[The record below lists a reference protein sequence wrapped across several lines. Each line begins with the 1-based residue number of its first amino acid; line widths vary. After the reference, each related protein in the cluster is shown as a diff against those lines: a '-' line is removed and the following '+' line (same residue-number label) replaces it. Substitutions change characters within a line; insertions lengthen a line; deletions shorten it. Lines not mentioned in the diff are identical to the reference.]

1 MAKKQRYNQQQI
13 IDAIVKAEGFISA
26 AASALGCD
34 VGTVYNYINRYPK
47 VKQARDDVKYRRD
60 DFVESRLMKQIKSD
74 NITAIIFYA
83 KTQMKH
89 RGYVERIEQSATN
102 LNIDYTSLTD
112 KQLERIAKGENPL
125 DVITSGAS

>member
-1 MAKKQRYNQQQI
+1 MAKRRYNQQQI
-13 IDAIVKAEGFISA
+13 IDAIIKAEGFISA

-47 VKQARDDVKYRRD
+47 VKQSRDDVKYRRD

-89 RGYVERIEQSATN
+89 RGYVERVEQTGADGGAISIKVIGGVN
-102 LNIDYTSLTD
+102 LDDI
-112 KQLERIAKGENPL
+112 
-125 DVITSGAS
+125 